1 MTKGLLYHRCVRV
14 IAESSCCRVPLPQS
28 ITALIMGYPTP
39 FVRSVLIDFSLLAP
53 MLWFESTCVIEQR
66 VWVVDTATDPF
77 AVAAYI
83 TTTLGVVV
91 LMLEMCCF

>member
-1 MTKGLLYHRCVRV
+1 
-14 IAESSCCRVPLPQS
+14 
-28 ITALIMGYPTP
+28 MGYPTP

-77 AVAAYI
+77 AVAPYI
-83 TTTLGVVV
+83 TTTLVSGGFDAGDV
-91 LMLEMCCF
+91 LFLILSTTVINQFCVMPM